1 MGKVLVVD
9 DEVDICTLLKLHLEK
24 GGQEVSYCLTIRDAL
39 KDLSVNAYDMIF
51 VDLNLTD
58 GSGYDLISGITD
70 INRKAAIIVISA
82 YDSEKQ
88 KALQAGASLFVPKPF
103 TNKSISDALQRLQSQ
118 TQQQQQP

>member
-1 MGKVLVVD
+1 MGRVLVVD
-9 DEVDICTLLKLHLEK
+9 DEVDICTLLKRHLEK
-24 GGQEVSYCLTIRDAL
+24 GGQEVSYCLTIKDAL
-39 KDLSVNAYDMIF
+39 KDLSVNSYDMIF

-58 GSGYDLISGITD
+58 GSGYDLISSLTEE
-70 INRKAAIIVISA
+70 NRNASIIVISA

-118 TQQQQQP
+118 NQQP

>member
-9 DEVDICTLLKLHLEK
+9 DEVDICTLLKRHLEK
-24 GGQEVSYCLTIRDAL
+24 RGEEVSYCLTIGEAL
-39 KDLSVNAYDMIF
+39 KNLSVNAYDMIF

-58 GSGYDLISGITD
+58 GSGYDLISGLTD
-70 INRKAAIIVISA
+70 NNRNAAIIVISA

-103 TNKSISDALQRLQSQ
+103 TNKSISEALQRLQSQ
-118 TQQQQQP
+118 SQQT